1 LLIISNTSSLIK
13 AFTEFLKL
21 YRVLK
26 VKAIAARRPIML
38 KLAVTGFIIVK

>member
-1 LLIISNTSSLIK
+1 MSSTSSLIK

-21 YRVLK
+21 YKVLK

-38 KLAVTGFIIVK
+38 KLVVTGFIAVK